1 MAHAVVHFE
10 IIGPEPDKLRGFYGE
25 LFGWEFDLSG
35 TVSEQVS
42 EPGDYGFLAPIP
54 GPGGGSIA
62 GGVGGGRGFDA
73 HVVFYVGVPDVEQA
87 LARAQ
92 KLGGQRRMGP
102 ATAPSGLVIGHFNDP
117 AGNLIGLASVT

>member
-1 MAHAVVHFE
+1 MDHAVVHFE
-10 IIGPEPDKLRGFYGE
+10 IIGPEPDKLRDFYGE

-42 EPGDYGFLAPIP
+42 DPDDYGFLAPIP
-54 GPGGGSIA
+54 GPGGGSIP
-62 GGVGGGRGFDA
+62 GGVGGGRAYDP
-73 HVVFYVGVPDVEQA
+73 HVVLYVGVSDVEQA

-92 KLGGQRRMGP
+92 ELGGHRRMGP

-117 AGNLIGLASVT
+117 AGNLIGLASAT

>member
-1 MAHAVVHFE
+1 MAHAAVHFE

-42 EPGDYGFLAPIP
+42 EPDDYGFLAPIP
-54 GPGGGSIA
+54 GPGGGGIA
-62 GGVGGGRGFDA
+62 GGVGGGRAYDP
-73 HVVFYVGVPDVEQA
+73 HVVLYVGVPDVEQA

-92 KLGGQRRMGP
+92 ELGGQRRLGP

-117 AGNLIGLASVT
+117 AGNLIGLASAT